1 SRVAVIMERCLEFPI
16 GLLAVLKAGAAMV
29 PLDASFPVNR
39 LAYILSDSGVSVIV
53 STTQYTEVMQNLK
66 QSAHVVYVQGI
77 DQPGCSVLF
86 EKLNCHRALSND
98 EAFIVYTSGSTGQ
111 PKGVPVLH
119 GGVVNC
125 IENTIS
131 VAGMAEGTRV
141 MQFMAIGFDG
151 CQCEVWAS
159 LSSGATLVLRSD
171 DFLKS
176 LATVNVLTCTPTGL
190 SLLGNPSAYP
200 SLTCV
205 WVAGEHLPRQLK
217 DLWATKPC
225 FMNAYGPSECAIM
238 THIVRLNV
246 SSTVT
251 IGKPIPNVNSYVLD
265 PCRRL
270 IPLGVI
276 GEIHLGGICVSP
288 GYINLTKHTSERFLD
303 DPISICGGQMFRTG
317 DFARLH
323 PSGNFEILGRDDSQ
337 VKLKGYRIELDEV
350 ANAMMSHPQV
360 VAAAAIVKDKS
371 HLVGFFSPSNVN
383 ISDLQDI
390 VSSQLPV
397 YMIPAVWVGLD
408 EMPQNANGKI
418 DKKALESLDV
428 VVDTEELESDA
439 EKRMASVWARVLDV
453 DVAEIG
459 RQTSFYA
466 VGGDSLSVIKVV
478 AACKEVGIT
487 ISVTQLLKH
496 LVLWKVAASIAD
508 GELDVTWPRATLSQG
523 IVDSIVSQNNGIL
536 EVDNCLVYPVTPLQ
550 AGMVSATLS
559 NPSSYLMQIPMRTK
573 QESNMANLCDAFRQI
588 VRTNDI
594 LRTTFVTS
602 TSGIY
607 QVIHPATDEFKVAR
621 ASTID
626 VDEFLRLDYARGFTI
641 GDAYFV
647 RLTIVGDQS
656 CVLTIH
662 HALYDGWTVSMIM
675 SDLHDAMHGNTMVHR
690 PSFCDAVDYICA
702 QDKNATQ
709 VFWRAYLSGYEPSV
723 VGTHQGKPFPNEH
736 DNTPLSM
743 ISQLPLAEI
752 TAAARR
758 VKLTVAELTKLAWAN
773 TLRKYTRQNDVVFGC
788 VMANRNIPIR
798 DADKILGP
806 LLSTIPCRVTFD
818 DSLSTEQWID
828 VVIAERSTVVAHAHA
843 SLLDIKRWS
852 DIEGELF
859 DT

>member
-1 SRVAVIMERCLEFPI
+1 
-16 GLLAVLKAGAAMV
+16 
-29 PLDASFPVNR
+29 
-39 LAYILSDSGVSVIV
+39 
-53 STTQYTEVMQNLK
+53 
-66 QSAHVVYVQGI
+66 
-77 DQPGCSVLF
+77 
-86 EKLNCHRALSND
+86 
-98 EAFIVYTSGSTGQ
+98 
-111 PKGVPVLH
+111 
-119 GGVVNC
+119 
-125 IENTIS
+125 
-131 VAGMAEGTRV
+131 
-141 MQFMAIGFDG
+141 
-151 CQCEVWAS
+151 
-159 LSSGATLVLRSD
+159 
-171 DFLKS
+171 
-176 LATVNVLTCTPTGL
+176 
-190 SLLGNPSAYP
+190 
-200 SLTCV
+200 
-205 WVAGEHLPRQLK
+205 
-217 DLWATKPC
+217 
-225 FMNAYGPSECAIM
+225 
-238 THIVRLNV
+238 
-246 SSTVT
+246 
-251 IGKPIPNVNSYVLD
+251 
-265 PCRRL
+265 
-270 IPLGVI
+270 
-276 GEIHLGGICVSP
+276 
-288 GYINLTKHTSERFLD
+288 
-303 DPISICGGQMFRTG
+303 
-317 DFARLH
+317 
-323 PSGNFEILGRDDSQ
+323 
-337 VKLKGYRIELDEV
+337 
-350 ANAMMSHPQV
+350 
-360 VAAAAIVKDKS
+360 
-371 HLVGFFSPSNVN
+371 
-383 ISDLQDI
+383 
-390 VSSQLPV
+390 
-397 YMIPAVWVGLD
+397 
-408 EMPQNANGKI
+408 
-418 DKKALESLDV
+418 
-428 VVDTEELESDA
+428 
-439 EKRMASVWARVLDV
+439 MASVWARVLDV

-859 DT
+859 DTLFVFQNMPREDVTSNIEVLVSSNDTRFDTGHTFDLMVTPKTDALLLQAAHDPNRLDYEQARWMLHEFDHSITQLVQVFGTDITLSTLWSLSPKQLDVIQSASFGPQVPLQYELLHHAFEERA